1 MDVRA
6 GPISVNVADPRDIV
20 KDSLMIKHA
29 TFFGATALI
38 ASLSTAVIAQDADTV
53 IATVGET
60 DITLGQMII
69 TRAQLPQQYA
79 QLPDEVLFQG
89 VLDQLIQ
96 QQLLA
101 DAMGKAPARVEYA
114 LQNERRT
121 LLAGELI
128 NKISS
133 EAVTDE
139 AIQAAYDA
147 RFADATP
154 ATEYN
159 ASHLLVETEEE
170 AIAAKARVEAGE
182 EFADVARDVSTGPT
196 GPNGGNLGWFS
207 EGQMVP
213 AFEAAVVSME
223 VDGLSDPVQTQ
234 FGWHVITLNE
244 SHDSSLPSLDSVR
257 QELAGEIQEAAV
269 QELLAELE
277 EANPVERPDADAF
290 DPALISNLDL
300 IEP

>member
-1 MDVRA
+1 
-6 GPISVNVADPRDIV
+6 
-20 KDSLMIKHA
+20 MIKHA

-147 RFADATP
+147 RFSDATP

-244 SHDSSLPSLDSVR
+244 SRDSSLPSLDSVR

-277 EANPVERPDADAF
+277 DANPVERPDADAF

>member
-1 MDVRA
+1 
-6 GPISVNVADPRDIV
+6 
-20 KDSLMIKHA
+20 MIKHA

-79 QLPDEVLFQG
+79 QLPDEILFQG

-147 RFADATP
+147 RFSDATP

-196 GPNGGNLGWFS
+196 GPNGGNLGWFG

-244 SHDSSLPSLDSVR
+244 SRDSSLPSLDSVR
-257 QELAGEIQEAAV
+257 QELAGEIQEAAI
-269 QELLAELE
+269 QELLVELE
-277 EANPVERPDADAF
+277 EANPVERLDVDAF

>member
-244 SHDSSLPSLDSVR
+244 SRDSSLPSLDSVR

>member
-1 MDVRA
+1 
-6 GPISVNVADPRDIV
+6 
-20 KDSLMIKHA
+20 MIKHA

-53 IATVGET
+53 VATVGET

-101 DAMGKAPARVEYA
+101 DAMGKAPAHVEYA

-196 GPNGGNLGWFS
+196 GPNGGNLGWFG

-244 SHDSSLPSLDSVR
+244 SRDSSLPSLDSVR

>member
-1 MDVRA
+1 
-6 GPISVNVADPRDIV
+6 
-20 KDSLMIKHA
+20 MIKHA

-79 QLPDEVLFQG
+79 QLPDEILFQG

-101 DAMGKAPARVEYA
+101 DAMGEAPARVEYA

-147 RFADATP
+147 RFSDATP

-196 GPNGGNLGWFS
+196 GPNGGNLGWFG

-244 SHDSSLPSLDSVR
+244 SRDSSLPSLDSVR
-257 QELAGEIQEAAV
+257 QELAGEIQEAAI
-269 QELLAELE
+269 QELLVELE
-277 EANPVERPDADAF
+277 EANPVERLDVDAF

>member
-1 MDVRA
+1 
-6 GPISVNVADPRDIV
+6 
-20 KDSLMIKHA
+20 MIKHA

-79 QLPDEVLFQG
+79 QLPDEILFQG

-101 DAMGKAPARVEYA
+101 DAMGEAPARVEYA

-147 RFADATP
+147 RFSDATP

-244 SHDSSLPSLDSVR
+244 SRDSSLPSLDSVR
-257 QELAGEIQEAAV
+257 QELAGEIQEAAI
-269 QELLAELE
+269 QELLVELE
-277 EANPVERPDADAF
+277 EANPVERLDVDAF

>member
-1 MDVRA
+1 
-6 GPISVNVADPRDIV
+6 
-20 KDSLMIKHA
+20 MIKHA

-53 IATVGET
+53 VATVGET

-133 EAVTDE
+133 EAVTDA

-196 GPNGGNLGWFS
+196 GPNGGNLGWFG

-244 SHDSSLPSLDSVR
+244 SRDSSLPSLDSVR

>member
-1 MDVRA
+1 
-6 GPISVNVADPRDIV
+6 
-20 KDSLMIKHA
+20 MIKHA

-244 SHDSSLPSLDSVR
+244 SRDSSLPSLDSVR